1 LQVIRAISSSAF
13 RAFAVAGNKGYF
25 FISVQSVTVAGNKD
39 YFSISI
45 QSVCSVLLYSLDQ
58 NFALTLIYLLN

>member
-45 QSVCSVLLYSLDQ
+45 QSVCSVLYSLDQ